1 MKKQSKFKLQ
11 SLTDIKIFLLFL
23 LDNIRYPIDY
33 TTLTK
38 IISENVDEV
47 TFDYEACLREL
58 ADAEHLLFDEIDG
71 ERFYMISD
79 SGRMIAAELYDR
91 LDEDFR
97 ESSIKSAAKYI
108 SLSKSNATISSK
120 IIELPDRRFEVTMG
134 AKDKH
139 GKLFSLSITV
149 NSRDQAEK
157 MISSFESNPDALHR
171 GILFCVT
178 GKLEF
183 LP

>member
-1 MKKQSKFKLQ
+1 MKKKTVFKLK

-33 TTLTK
+33 TTLSK
-38 IISENVDEV
+38 IITENVEEV

-71 ERFYMISD
+71 ERYYMISD
-79 SGRMIAAELYDR
+79 SGRLIAAELYDR
-91 LDEDFR
+91 LEPDFR

-108 SLSKSNATISSK
+108 SLAKSNATIHSK
-120 IIELPDRRFEVTMG
+120 ITELPDKRFEVVIG
-134 AKDKH
+134 AKDR
-139 GKLFSLSITV
+139 GGVRFSLTLTV
-149 NSRDQAEK
+149 NSRAQAEK
-157 MISSFESNPDALHR
+157 IVATYEANPDSIHK
-171 GILFCVT
+171 GIMFCVT

-183 LP
+183 LS